1 MSNHIGVSRDA
12 QTLAIRLSRLA
23 MTLPEG
29 VGLVTHNDSPVHPI
43 FDGAGRII
51 KWLIYFRMVGKSR
64 IQPPSAPVAGA
75 PEGIIDLGEGWKVL
89 KVIVHEVE
97 IGNQRQVMERIQNLL
112 TELVAPDLAEAETAE
127 SQTARQEARQQ
138 STEGQAGSESAP
150 VTSQAE
156 AQSTA
161 ASQ

>member
-64 IQPPSAPVAGA
+64 IQPPSAPVSGA
-75 PEGIIDLGEGWKVL
+75 PEGIVDLGEGWKVL

-97 IGNQRQVMERIQNLL
+97 IGNQRQVMERIEKQLK
-112 TELVAPDLAEAETAE
+112 EMVPAQMPASEV
-127 SQTARQEARQQ
+127 SQQ
-138 STEGQAGSESAP
+138 SVS
-150 VTSQAE
+150 
-156 AQSTA
+156 
-161 ASQ
+161 